1 MKTTLDTGLHT
12 LNLDDRIELQ
22 PGQKFMIV
30 SSVVSHPKES
40 NEAYSWMTLE
50 TGIREDLQTHDNVNS
65 QKLHMVCNEGES
77 LYSLD
82 GGRTWNSPS
91 VLNGQD
97 EGKVFEF
104 GNARIKAYTTDT
116 PQEGTPVITSQAPSA
131 APTVQTPAADTAPAG
146 LTSSSAA
153 APLVLVLAGVSA
165 FLVWFFLCRD

>member
-1 MKTTLDTGLHT
+1 VKTTLDRGFHT
-12 LNLDDRIELQ
+12 LNLDSRIELL

-30 SSVVSHPKES
+30 SSVVSHAKES

-50 TGIREDLQTHDNVNS
+50 TGIREDAQTAGNVNS

-97 EGKVFEF
+97 EGKTFEF
-104 GNARIKAYTTDT
+104 GNARIKAYTVDT
-116 PQEGTPVITSQAPSA
+116 PQETAAVTASETPAASPAASA
-131 APTVQTPAADTAPAG
+131 APAPLA
-146 LTSSSAA
+146 SSSAA
-153 APLVLVLAGVSA
+153 APLVLVLAGISA
-165 FLVWFFLCRD
+165 FMIWFFLCRD